1 MAKKALCE
9 KRIKSMVLFY
19 HNTLLLP
26 QSDSCK
32 LLTMERG
39 SKAIGICHIFETTS
53 LRACNTTARPQLN
66 ANLPINKPLI
76 IIMNSH

>member
-1 MAKKALCE
+1 
-9 KRIKSMVLFY
+9 
-19 HNTLLLP
+19 
-26 QSDSCK
+26 
-32 LLTMERG
+32 MERG